1 MKKNKIT
8 VLLLIFYISLN
19 LLASPTFAETNYT
32 IGVVPQ
38 FDARR
43 TQKIWTPIIKRLEA
57 ETGLSFK
64 LIGSPDIPEFE
75 KDFTAGKYDFAYM
88 NPYHLIVANETQGY
102 TPIVRDI
109 ARKLFGIIVVSK
121 DSPIKSVEELNNKAI
136 ALPAPNAL
144 GAALIPRTEFATKF
158 NIKPDYKYVK
168 SHTSVYLN
176 VLLNQVVAGGG
187 VQKTFSQQKP
197 EIKDKLRILYETTK
211 VSPHPITVHPRVSA
225 EVKKIV
231 TDALLKMAKSK
242 SDVELLKKIPMKEI
256 GKATM
261 SDYEDLRKMGLEDFY
276 VK

>member
-1 MKKNKIT
+1 M
-8 VLLLIFYISLN
+8 VFISISFLP
-19 LLASPTFAETNYT
+19 SVVFAETTYT
-32 IGVVPQ
+32 VGVVPQ

-43 TQKIWTPIIKRLEA
+43 TQKVWTPILKRLES
-57 ETGLSFK
+57 ETGLSFE

-88 NPYHLIVANETQGY
+88 NSYHLVVANGSQGY

-109 ARKLFGIIVVSK
+109 GRKLYGIIVVKK
-121 DSPIKSVEELNNKAI
+121 DNPITKIEQLDGKLI

-158 NIKPDYKYVK
+158 NIKPDYTYVK

-176 VLLNQVVAGGG
+176 VLLGQVAAGGG

-197 EIKDKLRILYETTK
+197 EIINKLRVLYETTK
-211 VSPHPITVHPRVSA
+211 VSPHPIAVHPRITPEIS
-225 EVKKIV
+225 KKV
-231 TDALLKMAKSK
+231 QDAFLKMAKSEADTK
-242 SDVELLKKIPMKEI
+242 LLQKIPMKKL
-256 GKATM
+256 GVANLK
-261 SDYEDLRKMGLEDFY
+261 DYDELRKMGLEDFY

>member
-1 MKKNKIT
+1 MHKKI
-8 VLLLIFYISLN
+8 LLGIFTMLFISMSSISST
-19 LLASPTFAETNYT
+19 AFAESVYT

-43 TQKIWTPIIKRLEA
+43 TQKIWTPILKHLEA

-64 LIGSPDIPEFE
+64 LVGSPDIPEFE
-75 KDFTAGKYDFAYM
+75 KAFTAGKYDFAYM
-88 NPYHLIVANETQGY
+88 NPYHLIVANDSQGY

-109 ARKLFGIIVVSK
+109 DRKLYGIIVVRK
-121 DSPIKSVEELNNKAI
+121 DSPIISAEQLDGKTI

-158 NIKPDYKYVK
+158 EIKPDYKYVK

-176 VLLNQVVAGGG
+176 VVLGQVAAGGG

-197 EIKDKLRILYETTK
+197 EISDKLRVLYETTK
-211 VSPHPITVHPRVSA
+211 VAPHPIAVHPRISP
-225 EVKKIV
+225 EVIQRV
-231 TDALLKMAKSK
+231 QDAFLKMAASK
-242 SDVELLKKIPMKEI
+242 PDMKLLQKIPMKKL
-256 GKATM
+256 GTAKL
-261 SDYEDLRKMGLEDFY
+261 SDYDGLRKMGLEDFY

>member
-1 MKKNKIT
+1 MKKR
-8 VLLLIFYISLN
+8 N
-19 LLASPTFAETNYT
+19 LLTLFAMVFISISFLPSVVFAETTYT
-32 IGVVPQ
+32 VGVVPQ

-43 TQKIWTPIIKRLEA
+43 TQKVWTPILKRLES
-57 ETGLSFK
+57 ETGLSFE

-88 NPYHLIVANETQGY
+88 NSYHLVVANGSQGY

-109 ARKLFGIIVVSK
+109 GRKLYGIIVVKK
-121 DSPIKSVEELNNKAI
+121 DNPITKIEQLDGKLI

-158 NIKPDYKYVK
+158 NIKPDYTYVK

-176 VLLNQVVAGGG
+176 VLLGQVAAGGG

-197 EIKDKLRILYETTK
+197 EIINKLRVLYETTK
-211 VSPHPITVHPRVSA
+211 VSPHPIAVHPRITPEIS
-225 EVKKIV
+225 KKV
-231 TDALLKMAKSK
+231 QDAFLKMAKSEADTK
-242 SDVELLKKIPMKEI
+242 LLQKIPMKKL
-256 GKATM
+256 GVANLK
-261 SDYEDLRKMGLEDFY
+261 DYDELRKMGLEDFY